1 MRKLAVTLGFA
12 SLVLAAVSVAPSNA
26 TFHGRNGRLVYQ
38 VKVGKHIQ
46 LFTVRPNG
54 TGTRRVTHLTDSD
67 ALNPSWSPDG
77 SRIVFARDYLLG
89 TSKEHLDIVTIDAY
103 GRRLHAMGLEG
114 LNANPI
120 WSPDGKRIL
129 FLHGPGF
136 ATVDAAGGPLS
147 QVVFGGEVGSPTFS
161 PDGRRIAFFRREHGG
176 ATLYVAGADGTGLK
190 RVKAFSKGVADKID
204 WSPDGSRIAFST
216 PEFGRPGRSA
226 NVYTIRTNGTGLTQ
240 LTHDRGGTI
249 NNGLDSWSPDGM
261 KIAFVSNR
269 SGTYEIYSMSSST
282 GSGVIQITRGPEAH
296 LAAWGTHP

>member
-1 MRKLAVTLGFA
+1 MRRLAVTLGFA

-26 TFHGRNGRLVYQ
+26 TFQGQNGRLAYQ
-38 VKVGKHIQ
+38 VKIGKHIQ
-46 LFTVRPNG
+46 LFTVRPDG
-54 TGTRRVTHLTDSD
+54 TGTRQITHLTNSD
-67 ALNPSWSPDG
+67 AINPSWSPDG
-77 SRIVFARDYLLG
+77 TRIVFVRDYLFG
-89 TSKEHLDIVTIDAY
+89 TSKEHLDVVTIDAY
-103 GRRLHAMGLEG
+103 GRRLRALGLQG

-120 WSPDGKRIL
+120 WSPDGRRIL

-147 QVVFGGEVGSPTFS
+147 QVVFGGEVESPTFS
-161 PDGRRIAFFRREHGG
+161 PDGTRIAFFRREHGG
-176 ATLYVAGADGTGLK
+176 ATLYVVGADGTRLK
-190 RVKAFSKGVADKID
+190 RVKAFSKGLADKID

-240 LTHDRGGTI
+240 LTHDSGGTI
-249 NNGLDSWSPDGM
+249 NNGLDSWSPDGT

-269 SGTYEIYSMSSST
+269 SGTYLIYSMSSST
-282 GSGVIQITRGPEAH
+282 GGGVTQITKGPEAH